1 MEDYYF
7 FVNRWFAKDEDDR
20 QIVRELTPT
29 DANGRPLANLD
40 EVEYEVRVQTG
51 DVRGA
56 GTDANVFLNIYG
68 ENGDSGERELR
79 KSDNLNKF
87 ERNQVR
93 KKVL

>member
-1 MEDYYF
+1 M
-7 FVNRWFAKDEDDR
+7 NRWFAKDEDDR

-29 DANGRPLANLD
+29 DAQGRPIGGLA
-40 EVEYEVRVQTG
+40 EVEYEVKVHTG

-68 ENGDSGERELR
+68 MNGDSGERELR

-93 KKVL
+93 I